1 MNWVCKM
8 ALQLY
13 SVLPS
18 SPTPKGFAQN
28 MFSVFFEQWFGE
40 YLSQKEIKSGS
51 TQYLMLTS
59 MSLDHPEP

>member
-1 MNWVCKM
+1 M

-18 SPTPKGFAQN
+18 PPVSKGFAQN

-40 YLSQKEIKSGS
+40 HLSQKEIKSES
-51 TQYLMLTS
+51 TQYLKLTS
-59 MSLDHPEP
+59 MSLDCPEP

>member
-1 MNWVCKM
+1 M

-18 SPTPKGFAQN
+18 PSMPKGFAQN

-40 YLSQKEIKSGS
+40 HLSKNEIKSGS

-59 MSLDHPEP
+59 MSLDCPEP